1 MAMIRFS
8 KLRDYEIALGRLGN
22 KTPEICGRAI
32 HEGAKIIADEVKN
45 NLNSLNSTTDELAMM
60 KAKKG
65 EPTYITK
72 RAKEGLIESF
82 GVTPMQKDRD
92 GIYNV
97 KLGFD
102 GYNAVKTKK
111 WPKGQPNQLIARA
124 CESGSSAMIKQP
136 FFRKAVQETRR
147 KAEKR
152 MGEILDEEIKKTG
165 GFN

>member
-1 MAMIRFS
+1 MATIRFS
-8 KLRDYEIALGRLGN
+8 KLRDYEIKLGQLGDASRD
-22 KTPEICGRAI
+22 ICGKAI

-45 NLNSLNSTTDELAMM
+45 NLNSLNVTTDVLAML

-65 EPTYITK
+65 EPTYITQ

-82 GVTPMQKDRD
+82 GVTPMQRDRD

-102 GYNAVKTKK
+102 GYNQVKTKK

-136 FFRKAVQETRR
+136 FFREAVQKTKK
-147 KAEKR
+147 KAESR
-152 MGEILDEEIKKTG
+152 MAEVLDEKIKKIG
-165 GFN
+165 GF